1 MVIPFDEAAK
11 HLAPEVF
18 APILEPGE
26 AVVL

>member
-11 HLAPEVF
+11 RLAPELST
-18 APILEPGE
+18 PILEPGE